1 MTGDKERE
9 TSEDRGS
16 TRHSGRQTIKGKRVK
31 RDIRRA
37 GHHEPDWETN
47 VGRQVKTNSR
57 APPASQTGRQMNVET
72 SGEPDTTT
80 CRNPDTS

>member
-37 GHHEPDWETN
+37 GHHHVQKPGHLLRIENGNEFAL
-47 VGRQVKTNSR
+47 VV
-57 APPASQTGRQMNVET
+57 
-72 SGEPDTTT
+72 
-80 CRNPDTS
+80 